1 MTTIKAKIVFLMG
14 PTAAG
19 KTQLAVDLVKHF
31 PFEIISVDSAMIYR
45 GMDIGTAK
53 PSATILK
60 MAPHRLIDI
69 LDPAESYSAAQ
80 FRDDAVREINDILQ
94 RGKIPLLVGGT
105 MLYFSTLQKGLSELP
120 SADPEI
126 RAAITQEANEIGWA
140 ALHERLASID
150 SAAGKRIHPNDTQRI
165 QRALEVFMMTG
176 KSLSDWQES
185 GNIDLPQYEIFNLA
199 VAPSDRAV
207 LHERIEMRFREML
220 REGFLE
226 EVKKLFSRGDLTLQM
241 PSIRSVGYRQA
252 WEYLL
257 GNLTFEE
264 FQERGVIATRQ
275 LAKRQLTWLRSWPE
289 EIMWLESL
297 DENKFEKA
305 CEFLRVLLRSPE

>member
-1 MTTIKAKIVFLMG
+1 MG